1 MGARDKPPNEE
12 TAQLN
17 RVPIPHPDRT
27 RVIREW
33 HIEQA
38 VGHQHQ
44 AALLNI
50 TLTCDGRIRSTG
62 LGIEPEHAVVM
73 LEELER
79 IQERLRQYIGADEPA
94 PTAIIRLPKR
104 RTA

>member
-1 MGARDKPPNEE
+1 MGARDKPSNKG
-12 TAQLN
+12 TAPLN
-17 RVPIPHPDRT
+17 RVPPPNPDRT
-27 RVIREW
+27 RLIREW
-33 HIEQA
+33 HIDQA
-38 VGHQHQ
+38 VGPHYQ

-50 TLTCDGRIRSTG
+50 TLTCEGRIRSTG

-79 IQERLRQYIGADEPA
+79 IRDRLREYIGTCQASAA
-94 PTAIIRLPKR
+94 PVVTLPKQ